1 MATAILLNLEICI
14 KLELKFLRK
23 IFMALL
29 KKNNFFPVERLEY
42 FYKKYPN
49 YIAISSKNN
58 SFTYEEFFEYSLGFS
73 KNY

>member
-1 MATAILLNLEICI
+1 
-14 KLELKFLRK
+14 
-23 IFMALL
+23 MALL

-58 SFTYEEFFEYSLGFS
+58 SFTYEEFYEYSLGFS
-73 KNY
+73 KLLEKNKKILIFLKII